1 MSKTIIQ
8 LGDGRLSKSD
18 ILRKN
23 SDFLYVKE
31 QSKRYVGKY
40 IVVNVVS
47 AKDNR
52 LKLGVI
58 ASRRFNRSAVV
69 RNRAKRLI
77 RESYRRLKV
86 GIDPPIWIVI
96 IARKYISQAQLH
108 SVQQELI
115 RLLIKARVLTYYR
128 PGT

>member
-96 IARKYISQAQLH
+96 IARKYISEAQLH

-115 RLLIKARVLTYYR
+115 RLLIKARVLTNYR
-128 PGT
+128 PNT